1 MLARAGNRY
10 KLLRRKSTTD
20 NETSD
25 RGRNMNRSRNPLR
38 NWITALCGTIAFIAC
53 ATVLADPPGRVARLA
68 QIGGT
73 VSFSPAGEEEWVLA
87 QPNRPLITGD
97 RIWSDAGSRA
107 ELQIGTASARLGSN
121 TSATILNL
129 DDRVAQIEIAQG
141 TVNLRVRRVYSDQV
155 FEIDTPNLAF
165 SIRRAGD
172 YRIDVDPNGDA
183 TIIRVR
189 SGEGEAWGE
198 GAAYVVG
205 AGQQYTFQGTGLRD
219 YTFDALPQPDDFDR
233 WCFDRNRREDA
244 ALSARYVSPDVVGY
258 SDLDEYGT
266 WRNVEGYGN
275 VWFPTTVAVGWVPY
289 RTGHWGWIDP
299 WGWTWID
306 EAPWGFAPFHYG
318 RWAFVSSRWCWVP
331 GPVAVRPIYAPALVA
346 FIGGGGF
353 SLSISTGPVTG
364 IGWFPLGPG
373 EVYRPAYAAS
383 RTYFTNVNVSNT
395 VVNTTVVNNVYNN
408 VNVTNIVYRNREA
421 PGAVTAVSTAAF
433 TGAQPVARNVIPVP
447 REVITREQV
456 SNVVAVAPSHA
467 SVLAAGAVAGG
478 AAAGVAAAKRP
489 PSAALERRV
498 VAKTAP
504 PPPPPS
510 FATKASLL
518 AAQPGKPLEPEK
530 LKGMPPARAAE
541 AKVKVVTP
549 TVTPQ
554 PLSKEGGGKGA
565 RAERAAT
572 PGPTPSGA
580 AAVPQPPQERAM
592 RERKGAPPP
601 QGAEAPRPP
610 QERAMRERKGA
621 PPPQGAEAPRP
632 PQERAVREGRG
643 GPPQGAQAPQPP
655 QERAMREGRGGPPQ
669 GAQAPQPP
677 QERAMREGRGGPPQG
692 AQAPQPPQERAMRE
706 GRGGPPQGAQAPQP
720 PQERAMREGRGG
732 PPQGAQAPQPPQ
744 ERAMREGR
752 GGPPPQGA
760 QPPQPPQER
769 AMREGRGGPPQGAPV
784 QQPPPQERA
793 MREGRGGPPP
803 QAAPAP
809 QPPPQAAQRAPS
821 PPPQAG
827 GPETRGEEGK
837 GRGKGQK
844 DKDKEGKEGQ

>member
-1 MLARAGNRY
+1 
-10 KLLRRKSTTD
+10 
-20 NETSD
+20 
-25 RGRNMNRSRNPLR
+25 MNRSRNPLR
-38 NWITALCGTIAFIAC
+38 NWITALCGAAALIAWT
-53 ATVLADPPGRVARLA
+53 TVLADPPGRVARLA
-68 QIGGT
+68 QINGT

-97 RIWSDAGSRA
+97 RVWADAGSRA

-121 TSATILNL
+121 TSASILNL
-129 DDRVAQIEIAQG
+129 DDRVVQIEIAQG
-141 TVNLRVRRVYSDQV
+141 TLNLRVRRVYSDQV

-172 YRIDVDPNGDA
+172 YRIDVDPNGNA

-198 GAAYVVG
+198 GAAYVVA
-205 AGQQYTFQGTGLRD
+205 AGQQYTFQGEGLRD
-219 YTFDALPQPDDFDR
+219 YSVDSLPPPDEFDR
-233 WCFDRNRREDA
+233 WGLDRNRREDA
-244 ALSARYVSPDVVGY
+244 AVSARYVSPDVVGY
-258 SDLDEYGT
+258 SDLDEYGS

-289 RTGHWGWIDP
+289 RTGYWGWIDP
-299 WGWTWID
+299 WGWTWMD

-331 GPVAVRPIYAPALVA
+331 GPLAVRPIYAPALVA

-353 SLSISTGPVTG
+353 SLSISTGSVTG

-373 EVYRPAYAAS
+373 DVYRPAYAVS

-395 VVNTTVVNNVYNN
+395 VVNTTVVNNFYNN
-408 VNVTNIVYRNREA
+408 VNVTNTVYRNREA
-421 PGAVTAVSTAAF
+421 PGAVTAVPTAAF
-433 TGAQPVARNVIPVP
+433 TGAQPVARNVVPVP
-447 REVITREQV
+447 REVITREPV

-467 SVLAAGAVAGG
+467 SVLAAGAAAAG
-478 AAAGVAAAKRP
+478 AAAAVAVAKRP
-489 PSAALERRV
+489 PAAALERRV

-530 LKGMPPARAAE
+530 MKGMAPARPTE
-541 AKVKVVTP
+541 AKVKVVAP

-565 RAERAAT
+565 RAERAGTA
-572 PGPTPSGA
+572 GPTPQGA
-580 AAVPQPPQERAM
+580 QAPQPPQERAAREGKGGPPPHGAQVPQPPQERAM
-592 RERKGAPPP
+592 REGK
-601 QGAEAPRPP
+601 
-610 QERAMRERKGA
+610 
-621 PPPQGAEAPRP
+621 
-632 PQERAVREGRG
+632 G

-655 QERAMREGRGGPPQ
+655 QERAMREGKGGPPQGAQVPQPPQERAMREGKGGPPPQGAQVPQPPQERAMREGKGGPPQ

-677 QERAMREGRGGPPQG
+677 QA
-692 AQAPQPPQERAMRE
+692 PQERAMRE
-706 GRGGPPQGAQAPQP
+706 GK
-720 PQERAMREGRGG
+720 GG

-760 QPPQPPQER
+760 Q
-769 AMREGRGGPPQGAPV
+769 AP
-784 QQPPPQERA
+784 QPPPQERA
-793 MREGRGGPPP
+793 QRAPPP

-809 QPPPQAAQRAPS
+809 QPPPQERAQRAP
-821 PPPQAG
+821 PPPQAPPAPQPPPQERAQRAPPPQAAPAPPQPQAAR
-827 GPETRGEEGK
+827 PEPKREEGK
-837 GRGKGQK
+837 GKDQK
-844 DKDKEGKEGQ
+844 DKDKERKEGQ

>member
-1 MLARAGNRY
+1 M
-10 KLLRRKSTTD
+10 TP
-20 NETSD
+20 
-25 RGRNMNRSRNPLR
+25 SRNPLR
-38 NWITALCGTIAFIAC
+38 NWITALCGAAALIAC

-68 QIGGT
+68 QINGT

-97 RIWSDAGSRA
+97 RVWSDAGSRA

-121 TSATILNL
+121 TSASILNL
-129 DDRVAQIEIAQG
+129 DDRVVQIEIAQG
-141 TVNLRVRRVYSDQV
+141 TLNLRVRRVYADQV

-172 YRIDVDPNGDA
+172 YRIDVDPNGNA
-183 TIIRVR
+183 TIVRVR

-205 AGQQYTFQGTGLRD
+205 AGQQYTFQGEGLRD
-219 YTFDALPQPDDFDR
+219 YFVDSLPPPDEFDR
-233 WCFDRNRREDA
+233 WSLDRNRREDA
-244 ALSARYVSPDVVGY
+244 AVSARYVSPDVVGY

-266 WRNVEGYGN
+266 WRNVESYGN

-331 GPVAVRPIYAPALVA
+331 GPIAVRPIYAPALVA

-373 EVYRPAYAAS
+373 DVYRPSYAVS
-383 RTYFTNVNVSNT
+383 RTYFTSVNVSNT

-421 PGAVTAVSTAAF
+421 PGAVTAVPTAAF

-447 REVITREQV
+447 REVITREPV
-456 SNVVAVAPSHA
+456 SHVVAVAPSHA
-467 SVLAAGAVAGG
+467 SVLAAGAAAAG
-478 AAAGVAAAKRP
+478 AAAAVAVAKRP
-489 PSAALERRV
+489 PPAALERRV

-510 FATKASLL
+510 FASKASLL

-530 LKGMPPARAAE
+530 LKGMAPARAAE
-541 AKVKVVTP
+541 TAKFKVVAP
-549 TVTPQ
+549 TATPQ

-572 PGPTPSGA
+572 PGPTPPGA

-592 RERKGAPPP
+592 REGKGGPP
-601 QGAEAPRPP
+601 QGAQVPQPP
-610 QERAMRERKGA
+610 QERAMREGKG
-621 PPPQGAEAPRP
+621 PPPRGAE
-632 PQERAVREGRG
+632 
-643 GPPQGAQAPQPP
+643 APQPP
-655 QERAMREGRGGPPQ
+655 QERAMREGKGPPPRGAEAPQPPQERAIREGKGGPPPQ
-669 GAQAPQPP
+669 GAEAAQPPQAGKGGPPPRGAEAPQPPQERAIREGKGGPPPQATPAPQPP
-677 QERAMREGRGGPPQG
+677 QERAMREGK
-692 AQAPQPPQERAMRE
+692 
-706 GRGGPPQGAQAPQP
+706 
-720 PQERAMREGRGG
+720 
-732 PPQGAQAPQPPQ
+732 
-744 ERAMREGR
+744 
-752 GGPPPQGA
+752 
-760 QPPQPPQER
+760 
-769 AMREGRGGPPQGAPV
+769 
-784 QQPPPQERA
+784 
-793 MREGRGGPPP
+793 GGPPP

-809 QPPPQAAQRAPS
+809 QPPPQERAQRAPPPQAAPAPQPPQERAPREGKGG
-821 PPPQAG
+821 PPPQAA
-827 GPETRGEEGK
+827 PVPQPPPQERAQRAPPPPQAAPVPQPPPQAVQKAPPPPQAAPVPQPPPQAVQKAPPPPQAAPAPQPPPQE
-837 GRGKGQK
+837 RGKGKDQKEK
-844 DKDKEGKEGQ
+844 DKDKDKDKDKGKEGQ

>member
-1 MLARAGNRY
+1 MAP
-10 KLLRRKSTTD
+10 
-20 NETSD
+20 
-25 RGRNMNRSRNPLR
+25 SRNPLR
-38 NWITALCGTIAFIAC
+38 NWITALCGAAALIAC

-68 QIGGT
+68 QINGT

-97 RIWSDAGSRA
+97 RVWSDAGARA
-107 ELQIGTASARLGSN
+107 ELQIGSASARLGSN

-129 DDRVAQIEIAQG
+129 DDRVVQIEVAQG
-141 TVNLRVRRVYSDQV
+141 TLNLRVRRVYADQV

-172 YRIDVDPNGDA
+172 YRIDVDPNGNA
-183 TIIRVR
+183 TIVRVR

-205 AGQQYTFQGTGLRD
+205 AGQQYTFQGEGLRD
-219 YTFDALPQPDDFDR
+219 YFVDSLPPPDEFDR
-233 WCFDRNRREDA
+233 WSLDRNRREDA
-244 ALSARYVSPDVVGY
+244 AVSARYVSPDVVGY

-266 WRNVEGYGN
+266 WRNVESYGN

-299 WGWTWID
+299 WGWNWID

-346 FIGGGGF
+346 FIGGSGF

-373 EVYRPAYAAS
+373 EVYQPAYAVS
-383 RTYFTNVNVSNT
+383 RTYFTSVNVSNT
-395 VVNTTVVNNVYNN
+395 VVNTTVVNNFYNN
-408 VNVTNIVYRNREA
+408 TNVTNVVYRNREA
-421 PGAVTAVSTAAF
+421 PGAVTAVPTAAF

-447 REVITREQV
+447 REVITREPV
-456 SNVVAVAPSHA
+456 SHVVAVAPSHA
-467 SVLAAGAVAGG
+467 SVLAVG
-478 AAAGVAAAKRP
+478 AAAAGAAAAVAVAKRP
-489 PSAALERRV
+489 PPAALERRV

-530 LKGMPPARAAE
+530 LKGMAPARATETARF
-541 AKVKVVTP
+541 KVVAP

-572 PGPTPSGA
+572 PGPTPPGA
-580 AAVPQPPQERAM
+580 AAVPQPPQERAI
-592 RERKGAPPP
+592 REGKGGPS
-601 QGAEAPRPP
+601 QGAQVPQPP
-610 QERAMRERKGA
+610 QERAT
-621 PPPQGAEAPRP
+621 
-632 PQERAVREGRG
+632 REGKG
-643 GPPQGAQAPQPP
+643 GPPQGAQVPQPPRGAEAAQPPQAGKGGPPPRGAEAPQPP
-655 QERAMREGRGGPPQ
+655 QERAMREGKGGPPPQ
-669 GAQAPQPP
+669 GAPVPQPP
-677 QERAMREGRGGPPQG
+677 QERAMREGKGGPPP
-692 AQAPQPPQERAMRE
+692 QAAPVPQPPQERAMRE
-706 GRGGPPQGAQAPQP
+706 GKGGPPPQAAPVPQP
-720 PQERAMREGRGG
+720 PQERAMREGK
-732 PPQGAQAPQPPQ
+732 
-744 ERAMREGR
+744 
-752 GGPPPQGA
+752 
-760 QPPQPPQER
+760 
-769 AMREGRGGPPQGAPV
+769 GGPPQGAPV
-784 QQPPPQERA
+784 PQPPPQERA
-793 MREGRGGPPP
+793 QRAPPPP

-809 QPPPQAAQRAPS
+809 QPPPQERAQRAPPPQAAPVPQ
-821 PPPQAG
+821 PPPQAVQK
-827 GPETRGEEGK
+827 GPPPPPQAAPAPQPPPQE
-837 GRGKGQK
+837 RGKGKDQKEK
-844 DKDKEGKEGQ
+844 DKDKDKGKEGQ

>member
-20 NETSD
+20 NETAH

-38 NWITALCGTIAFIAC
+38 NWITALCGAAALIAC

-68 QIGGT
+68 QINGT
-73 VSFSPAGEEEWVLA
+73 VSFSPAGEEDWVLA

-97 RIWSDAGSRA
+97 RVWSDAGSRA

-129 DDRVAQIEIAQG
+129 DDRVVQIEIAQG
-141 TVNLRVRRVYSDQV
+141 TLNMRVRRVYADQV

-172 YRIDVDPNGDA
+172 YRIDVDPNGNA
-183 TIIRVR
+183 TIVRVR

-205 AGQQYTFQGTGLRD
+205 AGQQYTFQGEGLRD
-219 YTFDALPQPDDFDR
+219 YFVDSLPPPDEFDR
-233 WCFDRNRREDA
+233 WSLDRNRREDA
-244 ALSARYVSPDVVGY
+244 AVSARYVSPDVVGY

-266 WRNVEGYGN
+266 WRNVESYGN

-331 GPVAVRPIYAPALVA
+331 GPIAVRPIYAPALVA

-373 EVYRPAYAAS
+373 DVYRPSYAVS
-383 RTYFTNVNVSNT
+383 RTYFTSVNVSNT
-395 VVNTTVVNNVYNN
+395 VVNTTVVNNFYNN
-408 VNVTNIVYRNREA
+408 ANVTNVVYRNREA
-421 PGAVTAVSTAAF
+421 PGAVTAVPTAAF
-433 TGAQPVARNVIPVP
+433 TSAQPVARNIVPVS
-447 REVITREQV
+447 REVITREPV

-467 SVLAAGAVAGG
+467 SVLAVG
-478 AAAGVAAAKRP
+478 AAAAGAAAAVAVAKRP
-489 PSAALERRV
+489 PPAALERRV

-530 LKGMPPARAAE
+530 LKGMAPARAAE
-541 AKVKVVTP
+541 TAKFKVVAP
-549 TVTPQ
+549 TATPQ

-572 PGPTPSGA
+572 PGPTPPGA

-592 RERKGAPPP
+592 REGK
-601 QGAEAPRPP
+601 
-610 QERAMRERKGA
+610 
-621 PPPQGAEAPRP
+621 
-632 PQERAVREGRG
+632 G
-643 GPPQGAQAPQPP
+643 GPPQGAQVPQPP
-655 QERAMREGRGGPPQ
+655 QERAMREGKGGPPPRGAEAAQPPQAGKGGPPPRGAEAPQPPQERAIREGKGGPPPQ
-669 GAQAPQPP
+669 GAQVPQPP
-677 QERAMREGRGGPPQG
+677 QERAMREGKGGPPQ
-692 AQAPQPPQERAMRE
+692 AAPAPQPP
-706 GRGGPPQGAQAPQP
+706 
-720 PQERAMREGRGG
+720 PQERVQRAP
-732 PPQGAQAPQPPQ
+732 PPQAAPAPQPPQ

-752 GGPPPQGA
+752 GGPPPQAAPVPQPPPQERA
-760 QPPQPPQER
+760 QRAPPPQAAPVPQPPQER
-769 AMREGRGGPPQGAPV
+769 AQRAPPPPQAAPV
-784 QQPPPQERA
+784 PQPPPQA
-793 MREGRGGPPP
+793 VQKAPPP

-809 QPPPQAAQRAPS
+809 QPPPQ
-821 PPPQAG
+821 
-827 GPETRGEEGK
+827 E
-837 GRGKGQK
+837 RGKGKDQKEK
-844 DKDKEGKEGQ
+844 DKDKEKGKEGQ

>member
-1 MLARAGNRY
+1 
-10 KLLRRKSTTD
+10 
-20 NETSD
+20 
-25 RGRNMNRSRNPLR
+25 MNRSRNLFR
-38 NWITALCGTIAFIAC
+38 NWITALCGTAALIAC

-68 QIGGT
+68 QINGT

-87 QPNRPLITGD
+87 QPNRPLVTGD
-97 RIWSDAGSRA
+97 RVWSDAGSRA

-129 DDRVAQIEIAQG
+129 DDRVVQIEVAQG
-141 TVNLRVRRVYSDQV
+141 TLNLRVRRVYSDQV

-172 YRIDVDPNGDA
+172 YRIDVDPNGNA
-183 TIIRVR
+183 TIVRVR

-205 AGQQYTFQGTGLRD
+205 AGQQYTFQGEGLRD
-219 YTFDALPQPDDFDR
+219 YYVDSLPPPDEFDR
-233 WCFDRNRREDA
+233 WSLDRNRREDA
-244 ALSARYVSPDVVGY
+244 ALSSRYVSPDVVGY
-258 SDLDEYGT
+258 SDLDEYGS

-299 WGWTWID
+299 WGWSWID

-331 GPVAVRPIYAPALVA
+331 GPIAVRPIYAPALVA

-373 EVYRPAYAAS
+373 EVYRPSYAVS
-383 RTYFTNVNVSNT
+383 RTYFTSVNVSNT

-447 REVITREQV
+447 REVITREPV

-467 SVLAAGAVAGG
+467 SVLAAGA
-478 AAAGVAAAKRP
+478 AAAGAATAVAVAKRP
-489 PSAALERRV
+489 PPAALERRV

-510 FATKASLL
+510 FATKAPLL
-518 AAQPGKPLEPEK
+518 SAQPGKPLEPEK
-530 LKGMPPARAAE
+530 LKGMAPARAAE
-541 AKVKVVTP
+541 TAKFRVVAP

-572 PGPTPSGA
+572 PGPTPPGA
-580 AAVPQPPQERAM
+580 AT
-592 RERKGAPPP
+592 
-601 QGAEAPRPP
+601 
-610 QERAMRERKGA
+610 
-621 PPPQGAEAPRP
+621 
-632 PQERAVREGRG
+632 
-643 GPPQGAQAPQPP
+643 APQPP
-655 QERAMREGRGGPPQ
+655 QERAMREGKGGPPQ
-669 GAQAPQPP
+669 GAQVPQPPQERAMREGKGGPPQGAQVPQPPQERAMREGKGRPAEQAAPAPQPP
-677 QERAMREGRGGPPQG
+677 QERAMREGKGRP
-692 AQAPQPPQERAMRE
+692 AEQA
-706 GRGGPPQGAQAPQP
+706 AP
-720 PQERAMREGRGG
+720 
-732 PPQGAQAPQPPQ
+732 APQPPQ

-752 GGPPPQGA
+752 GGPPPQA
-760 QPPQPPQER
+760 APQPQPPQER
-769 AMREGRGGPPQGAPV
+769 AMREGKGGPPQGAQVP
-784 QQPPPQERA
+784 QPPQERA
-793 MREGRGGPPP
+793 MREGKGRPAEQAAPTPQPPPQERAQRAAPPPP

-809 QPPPQAAQRAPS
+809 QPPQERAMREGKGRPAEQGAPAPQPPPQERAQRAPA
-821 PPPQAG
+821 PPPQAA
-827 GPETRGEEGK
+827 PVPQPPPQEEGK
-837 GRGKGQK
+837 GKGKGKDQKEK
-844 DKDKEGKEGQ
+844 DKDKEKERG

>member
-1 MLARAGNRY
+1 
-10 KLLRRKSTTD
+10 
-20 NETSD
+20 
-25 RGRNMNRSRNPLR
+25 MNRSRNLFR
-38 NWITALCGTIAFIAC
+38 NWITALCGTAALIAC

-68 QIGGT
+68 QINGT

-87 QPNRPLITGD
+87 QPNRPLVTGD
-97 RIWSDAGSRA
+97 RVWSDAGSRA
-107 ELQIGTASARLGSN
+107 ELQIGAASARLGSN

-129 DDRVAQIEIAQG
+129 DDRVTQIEVAQG
-141 TVNLRVRRVYSDQV
+141 TLNLRVRRVYSDQV

-172 YRIDVDPNGDA
+172 YRIDVDPNGNA

-198 GAAYVVG
+198 GAAYVVR
-205 AGQQYTFQGTGLRD
+205 AGQQYTFQGEGLRD
-219 YTFDALPQPDDFDR
+219 YFVDSIPAPDEFDR
-233 WCFDRNRREDA
+233 WSLDRNRREDA
-244 ALSARYVSPDVVGY
+244 AVSARYVSPDVVGY

-266 WRNVEGYGN
+266 WRNVESYGN

-318 RWAFVSSRWCWVP
+318 RWAYMSNRWGWVP

-353 SLSISTGPVTG
+353 SLSISSGPVTG

-373 EVYRPAYAAS
+373 EVYQPSYAVS
-383 RTYFTNVNVSNT
+383 RTYFTSVNVSNT

-408 VNVTNIVYRNREA
+408 VNVTNVVYRNREA

-447 REVITREQV
+447 REVITREPV
-456 SNVVAVAPSHA
+456 SNVVAVAPTHT
-467 SVLAAGAVAGG
+467 SVLAAGAAAAG
-478 AAAGVAAAKRP
+478 AAAGAAVAKRP
-489 PSAALERRV
+489 PPAALERRV

-510 FATKASLL
+510 FATKAPLL
-518 AAQPGKPLEPEK
+518 TAQPGKPLEPEK
-530 LKGMPPARAAE
+530 LKGLAPARAAE
-541 AKVKVVTP
+541 TAKFRVVAP
-549 TVTPQ
+549 TTATPQ

-572 PGPTPSGA
+572 PGPTPPGA
-580 AAVPQPPQERAM
+580 ATAPQPPQERAM
-592 RERKGAPPP
+592 REGK
-601 QGAEAPRPP
+601 
-610 QERAMRERKGA
+610 
-621 PPPQGAEAPRP
+621 
-632 PQERAVREGRG
+632 G

-655 QERAMREGRGGPPQ
+655 QERAMREGKGGPPPQ
-669 GAQAPQPP
+669 AAPAPQPPQERAVREGKGGPPSQAAPAPQPP
-677 QERAMREGRGGPPQG
+677 QERAMREGKGGPPPQ
-692 AQAPQPPQERAMRE
+692 ATPAPQPPQERAMRE
-706 GRGGPPQGAQAPQP
+706 GKGGPPQAAPAPQ
-720 PQERAMREGRGG
+720 
-732 PPQGAQAPQPPQ
+732 
-744 ERAMREGR
+744 
-752 GGPPPQGA
+752 
-760 QPPQPPQER
+760 
-769 AMREGRGGPPQGAPV
+769 
-784 QQPPPQERA
+784 PPQERA

-803 QAAPAP
+803 QAAPAIQPPQERAMREGKGGPPPQAAPAPQPPQERAMREGRGGPPPQAAPATQPPQERAMREGKGGPPPQAAPVP
-809 QPPPQAAQRAPS
+809 QPPPQEQMKERRGGPPQGAPVPQPPPQERAKAPPPPQAAPVPQP

-827 GPETRGEEGK
+827 RPEPSREEGK
-837 GRGKGQK
+837 GRGKDKDQKEK
-844 DKDKEGKEGQ
+844 DKDKDKDKGKEGQ